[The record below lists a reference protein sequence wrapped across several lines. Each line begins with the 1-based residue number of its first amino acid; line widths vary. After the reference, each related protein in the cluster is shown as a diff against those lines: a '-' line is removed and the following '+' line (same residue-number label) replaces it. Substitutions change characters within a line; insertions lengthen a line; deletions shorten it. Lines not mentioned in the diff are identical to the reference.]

1 MVVLYLVEARVGD
14 TAGHQAAQAEAGQ
27 VPHTAEAGE
36 VAALPLQLDLLGL
49 RPLVGE
55 AAPNIHIEVVLFGKH
70 IAGVRGKY
78 CNIFNSCL
86 CSNHRSPLTLLLGT
100 GAGVVEVQGLAGG
113 LVTWLHQLHPNTGPG
128 VTT

>member
-49 RPLVGE
+49 CPRHPRMLGE
-55 AAPNIHIEVVLFGKH
+55 AAPNIHIEVILFGKH
-70 IAGVRGKY
+70 IIGVRHKS
-78 CNIFNSCL
+78 CNVFS
-86 CSNHRSPLTLLLGT
+86 
-100 GAGVVEVQGLAGG
+100 
-113 LVTWLHQLHPNTGPG
+113 
-128 VTT
+128 

>member
-27 VPHTAEAGE
+27 VPHTAEAGQVTRAAE
-36 VAALPLQLDLLGL
+36 GGQVAALPLQLDLLGL

-70 IAGVRGKY
+70 ITVVRGKS
-78 CNIFNSCL
+78 CNIFI
-86 CSNHRSPLTLLLGT
+86 
-100 GAGVVEVQGLAGG
+100 
-113 LVTWLHQLHPNTGPG
+113 
-128 VTT
+128 